1 MMEEHKYNIQLNELS
16 GKIAELKDEI
26 KASFVEENKI
36 MAEIEQIYAEN
47 ESESMENSLSQTMSM
62 PSSWKVKFV
71 HN

>member
-1 MMEEHKYNIQLNELS
+1 
-16 GKIAELKDEI
+16 
-26 KASFVEENKI
+26 

-62 PSSWKVKFV
+62 PSSWTFKFV

>member
-1 MMEEHKYNIQLNELS
+1 MEEHKYKIQLNELS
-16 GKIAELKDEI
+16 AKIAELRDEI
-26 KASFVEENKI
+26 KASFMEENKI

-62 PSSWKVKFV
+62 PSSWKAKFV